1 MTPAAEVAGPAPLD
15 GIVVLDLGRFVAGPF
30 CAFMLGSLGATVL
43 RIEPPGGDPSWSV
56 PPYYGA
62 DGSVSATERRDGD
75 IALGHLKRGRNKR
88 SVVLDINSDAGRPV
102 FLDLVARA
110 DVLVENFRPSSLQR
124 IGIDYPAL
132 AALNPRLVYCAIS
145 GYGPDGPRSD
155 WPSMDIAIQAASGF
169 MSRNGFPDGP
179 PIKAGPTIGD
189 QVPAVYAALGIFA
202 ALRQREHTGRG
213 QLVDVA
219 MNDVM
224 TSLVWDDHLDWY
236 AQRGLGERWGNA
248 DPRGGPLNV
257 YQASDGWVAIVVS
270 SDAQWAGLCRLMDR
284 DDLLAATPTS
294 ADRRRELPDLD
305 DAVRRWCGTR
315 PAEQVANALREVGI
329 AGARVASALE
339 ARQDPQVASRR
350 MLRPLR
356 RSDAPSSDSGF
367 VGTALPVHF
376 GGYEPVHEP
385 AEPLGNSTASVLS
398 EFLGLGE
405 EELSRLKR
413 KGVIQH

>member
-1 MTPAAEVAGPAPLD
+1 
-15 GIVVLDLGRFVAGPF
+15 
-30 CAFMLGSLGATVL
+30 
-43 RIEPPGGDPSWSV
+43 
-56 PPYYGA
+56 
-62 DGSVSATERRDGD
+62 
-75 IALGHLKRGRNKR
+75 
-88 SVVLDINSDAGRPV
+88 
-102 FLDLVARA
+102 
-110 DVLVENFRPSSLQR
+110 VENFRPSSLQR